1 MERHCVVHCD
11 REFYQ
16 GNQGIIS
23 EFWMDFVL
31 YKNDLGIESVLT
43 MNLRRVMEILEIFI
57 FVRNARIRVS
67 ESAWGRSFQY
77 GKKIGSR
84 IEPVSCHDF
93 PQRQLDNPFCIL
105 INVKFCV

>member
-1 MERHCVVHCD
+1 MWFIGD
-11 REFYQ
+11 REFY
-16 GNQGIIS
+16 QGIIS

-67 ESAWGRSFQY
+67 ESA
-77 GKKIGSR
+77 
-84 IEPVSCHDF
+84 
-93 PQRQLDNPFCIL
+93 
-105 INVKFCV
+105 